1 MYIGSNQYFIW
12 FYNHTSG
19 EVSRFAGATP
29 ATYGYS
35 GDGGPATSAELSS
48 PFGLF
53 LSTIGVLYF
62 VDSSNNVIRAIDTK
76 TNIITTVAGGGTSLG
91 DGGPATSA
99 MFSPYTLW
107 GNTAGVLYIADTGY
121 SRVRKIATNGI
132 ITTIVGN
139 GTDVYNGDGIRA
151 INATV
156 SYPLNCQEDSL
167 GNLYISDNSNY
178 RVRMVSATTGI
189 ITTIAGDGPGG
200 NAANTS
206 VQIATAVGVYP
217 SMIQLDSLGNIYF
230 GDNAYVRKL
239 FVAPTSRPTAAPSIV
254 PSAIPTA
261 IPSIVPSAIPSFIP
275 SIVPSAI
282 PTAIPNIVPSTIP
295 TIAPSTSPSTVPT
308 ISPTGFPSFRP
319 SVENVTVDSSST
331 RSQRL
336 SDLHIFYATFFPAF
350 LVAFCILPF
359 VGYYAWMQMKAKKQ
373 LTFGE
378 INLDDPP
385 VTANGNE
392 KKTVEVEKFYKWSF

>member
-261 IPSIVPSAIPSFIP
+261 IPSIVPSPL
-275 SIVPSAI
+275 
-282 PTAIPNIVPSTIP
+282 PTA
-295 TIAPSTSPSTVPT
+295 APSTSPSTVPT
-308 ISPTGFPSFRP
+308 ISPTVFPSFRP